1 MNENLI
7 NEIYQKDTQAS
18 SANGIAFQKNKN
30 TVTLTGTATAET
42 NFTIL
47 NYQNAPF
54 PFETGQY
61 NISGGKGNDV
71 YFRVFRISDNSNLL
85 LDKGQGANGELK
97 KGEKYLFWL
106 TVNKGAVC
114 NNLELN
120 LQLAKG
126 SIVKPFVENNE
137 QNYILD
143 IQEPMLTGDYF
154 DLDRKKEVHGWNKK
168 ILTGTE
174 NTWQLYTTGTRRFG
188 LDITGDLPKIITGKY
203 GTGYCTH
210 FKVLTTTGTDLT
222 MFLQVEPNHFYIAI
236 VDTNSR
242 WSDVTALKNEL
253 QELYNA
259 GTPIEIYYKTAETTE
274 LDLTEAQIKALEQL
288 NKLRF
293 YKNVNNIMTTEDIA
307 LLQAEYSV
315 NLKSA
320 NEKMQ
325 QQIDEIKELLSTT
338 QTSAMLINN
347 LQKDLVEE
355 VK

>member
-1 MNENLI
+1 MFKKTDESNISPDDLLDAELQL
-7 NEIYQKDTQAS
+7 EKGS
-18 SANGIAFQKNKN
+18 
-30 TVTLTGTATAET
+30 TATDYE
-42 NFTIL
+42 
-47 NYQNAPF
+47 
-54 PFETGQY
+54 EH
-61 NISGGKGNDV
+61 K
-71 YFRVFRISDNSNLL
+71 
-85 LDKGQGANGELK
+85 
-97 KGEKYLFWL
+97 
-106 TVNKGAVC
+106 
-114 NNLELN
+114 
-120 LQLAKG
+120 
-126 SIVKPFVENNE
+126 E
-137 QNYILD
+137 QKIILD
-143 IQEPMLTGDYF
+143 IQQEMLTGDYF

-274 LDLTEAQIKALEQL
+274 LDLTEAQIQQLEQL

-307 LLQAEYSV
+307 LLQAEYEV
-315 NLKSA
+315 DLQTLKGIPGPKRRQRRYRCERRYRS
-320 NEKMQ
+320 NWSKRR
-325 QQIDEIKELLSTT
+325 
-338 QTSAMLINN
+338 
-347 LQKDLVEE
+347 
-355 VK
+355 

>member
-1 MNENLI
+1 MWYSGTTKILYADAQGYGYIARIKENSKITISKKNAGNRFVVCLTK
-7 NEIYQKDTQAS
+7 EKPV
-18 SANGIAFQKNKN
+18 ANMSCNITEFPDATTRTEYSFNN
-30 TVTLTGTATAET
+30 TD
-42 NFTIL
+42 
-47 NYQNAPF
+47 Y
-54 PFETGQY
+54 
-61 NISGGKGNDV
+61 
-71 YFRVFRISDNSNLL
+71 
-85 LDKGQGANGELK
+85 
-97 KGEKYLFWL
+97 KYLFFGYYRG
-106 TVNKGAVC
+106 TDT
-114 NNLELN
+114 EE
-120 LQLAKG
+120 
-126 SIVKPFVENNE
+126 VKKAGENVQIEIEDKTNYEEHKE
-137 QNYILD
+137 QKIILD
-143 IQEPMLTGDYF
+143 IQQEMLSGDYF

-222 MFLQVEPNHFYIAI
+222 MFFQVEPNHWYVAI
-236 VDTNSR
+236 VDINLR
-242 WSDVTALKNEL
+242 WADVTALKNEL

-259 GTPIEIYYKTAETTE
+259 GTPITVFYKTAETTE